1 MPRFVNEDIQAWGEK
16 GTGNGDRAKKSR
28 AGRGALAS
36 TAPGHAT
43 HAFCHLAVCS
53 TTDRSKDPI
62 FRSPRSDNL
71 KPFITPTKVL
81 PGNGN
86 GFRKDLGKSVND
98 RGAINS
104 HEDKLVHT

>member
-28 AGRGALAS
+28 AGRGTLAS

-71 KPFITPTKVL
+71 KPFITPQRYFL
-81 PGNGN
+81 EMEMDSERIWAN
-86 GFRKDLGKSVND
+86 L
-98 RGAINS
+98 
-104 HEDKLVHT
+104 